1 MRKSI
6 NLGETEHE
14 KRWIYLL
21 LSFIIMICLGTVY
34 SWSVFRVLIEELFH
48 VGSTQS
54 GLPYMVSLAV
64 YSLFM
69 FLTGKHLDK
78 YSPRLIITIGAA
90 LVGLGWILSSYAPNI
105 YILTITYG
113 VIIGAG
119 VGIAYGAPM
128 NVIARLFPEKK
139 GVAVGLV
146 LSGFGLSPLVTAP
159 FARYLMANI
168 GIMKTFLLFG
178 VFFGITIPLL
188 AYPLRHFHY
197 TDNNKLL
204 TLNSI
209 ERRKNDIATFEM
221 LKSKDFKELY
231 FNFIIG
237 TMIGLMIIGITNN
250 IGIELI
256 KMPPKTVTLFI
267 SLFAVFNSIGRP
279 VFGWITDQWSSKKA
293 MLVSY
298 VLIITAAVLMILAK
312 EGSLFLYSIAFS
324 IFWFNLG
331 GWLAIAPTSTLAMY
345 GTKYYSQNFGV
356 VFTAYGI
363 GAILG
368 VTASGLLMDLYGNYQ
383 IIFYL
388 VICLCCLGIISSQKL
403 IKYSAN

>member
-6 NLGETEHE
+6 NLSKIEYE

-34 SWSVFRVLIEELFH
+34 SWSVFRVLIEDLFH
-48 VGSTQS
+48 IGSTQS
-54 GLPYMVSLAV
+54 GLPFMVSLAV
-64 YSLFM
+64 YALFM

-78 YSPRLIITIGAA
+78 YNPRLIITIGAI
-90 LVGLGWILSSYAPNI
+90 LVGLGWILSSYATNI
-105 YILTITYG
+105 YVLTITYG

-128 NVIARLFPEKK
+128 NVIAKLFPEKK
-139 GVAVGLV
+139 GFAVGLV

-159 FARYLMANI
+159 VARYLMASM
-168 GIMKTFLLFG
+168 GIMRTFLIFG
-178 VFFGITIPLL
+178 IFFGIIISLL

-197 TDNNKLL
+197 ANKNEII
-204 TLNSI
+204 TSSNI
-209 ERRKNDIATFEM
+209 ETHKNDMVTTDMI
-221 LKSKDFKELY
+221 KSEGFKELY
-231 FNFIIG
+231 LNFMIG
-237 TMIGLMIIGITNN
+237 TMIGLMLIGITNN

-256 KMPPKTVTLFI
+256 KITPKTVTLLI

-279 VFGWITDQWSSKKA
+279 IFGWITDKWSSKKA

-298 VLIITAAVLMILAK
+298 ILIITAALLMLLAK

-363 GAILG
+363 GAIIG
-368 VTASGLLMDLYGNYQ
+368 VMASGLLVDLYGNYQ